1 MRILIYGINFYPELT
16 GIGKYTAEFAS
27 FLVSQ
32 GVEVRVITAPPY
44 YPEWRVHAGYSSWCY
59 QKQNWKGIQVIR
71 CPLWVPI
78 KRGGLR
84 RILHLLSFAISSF
97 PAALSQLFWKPNLVF
112 AVAPAL
118 TSAPFAWLLG
128 RLVGARTWLHLQDL
142 EVDAALG
149 LGIVKKGLLA
159 RLIFALERWILQR
172 FDHISTISN
181 AMAQRVQAKDIPP
194 DKISLFP
201 NWVDCDQIYPL
212 PSSHIRKELGISE
225 QACVVLYAGN
235 MGEKQGLEVLL
246 QAAYHLAEHAEIQFV
261 FCGDGAQR
269 EVLQA
274 QAQAQAVSNVKFLP
288 LQPLEQLNE
297 LLNLADIHV
306 LPQRKGAAG
315 VVMPS
320 KLGGML
326 ASGKA
331 VIVTA
336 EEDTEL
342 GALVKQVGVL
352 VPPEDPHALA
362 EAIGRLSNDPATR
375 ELLGEKGRQFA
386 LTNLSAQY
394 ILNNVFEK
402 ML

>member
-1 MRILIYGINFYPELT
+1 MHILIYGINFFPELT
-16 GIGKYTAEFAS
+16 GIGKYSAEFAS
-27 FLVSQ
+27 FLVTQ

-44 YPEWRVHAGYSSWCY
+44 YPEWQIHTGYTSWRY
-59 QKQNWKGIQVIR
+59 QKQTWGGMHIIR
-71 CPLWVPI
+71 CPLWVPR
-78 KRGGLR
+78 KKGGLQ
-84 RILHLLSFAISSF
+84 RILHLLSFALSSF
-97 PAALSQLFWKPNLVF
+97 PAALSQLAWKPDLVF

-142 EVDAALG
+142 EVDAAMG
-149 LGIVKKGLLA
+149 LGIVRKGMLA
-159 RLIFALERWILQR
+159 RLVYELERWILQR
-172 FDHISTISN
+172 FDHLSTISN
-181 AMAQRVQAKDIPP
+181 AMAQRVQAKGILPGN
-194 DKISLFP
+194 ISLFP

-288 LQPLEQLNE
+288 LQPLDQLNE

-320 KLGGML
+320 KLTGML

>member
-306 LPQRKGAAG
+306 LPQRQRRCR
-315 VVMPS
+315 
-320 KLGGML
+320 GG
-326 ASGKA
+326 
-331 VIVTA
+331 
-336 EEDTEL
+336 
-342 GALVKQVGVL
+342 
-352 VPPEDPHALA
+352 HAIQ
-362 EAIGRLSNDPATR
+362 IGRDVSQWQSRDCHCRRGYRTGCFGKTGGCPGSAGGSSR
-375 ELLGEKGRQFA
+375 SGRGNWQIVERSSHTGIIRRKRQA
-386 LTNLSAQY
+386 
-394 ILNNVFEK
+394 ICLNKFVGSVYFE
-402 ML
+402 